1 LLRPS
6 PQGCVTLQAGTLHL
20 VNYLVVC
27 LQTGSQ
33 VAQVDLKLACYIAQA
48 NLEVLNLCLHL
59 PRARMTAHTLIH
71 THIPHTLIHTYTQAT
86 LPGNGYS
93 ITQSCSIEQAEP
105 KSWVPGP
112 PSDHPFPRTRV
123 LGKPL
128 LTSSAVTMAITFTPC
143 SHTICQKSWHVCGKG
158 PWVAM

>member
-1 LLRPS
+1 LVFIVLNY
-6 PQGCVTLQAGTLHL
+6 VTRENSKREREST
-20 VNYLVVC
+20 VNYLW
-27 LQTGSQ
+27 GR
-33 VAQVDLKLACYIAQA
+33 KLAHMLASTHTHTHTHSLIHTHTHTTHTHT
-48 NLEVLNLCLHL
+48 LT
-59 PRARMTAHTLIH
+59 PHTLIH